1 MEKKNALRNWTSNKK
16 NVTQDTSKTFMEMPV
31 VNLKAAGIDVGS
43 RSFFVCVGQGAD
55 DVREFGIFTCD
66 IHEIA
71 MYLKNTGIETIAL
84 ESTGFYWKPLFVM
97 LQDYGFEA
105 ILVNARHIKNVK
117 GRKTDVV
124 DSRWIQLL
132 HSLGL
137 LSASF
142 QPDLMTEELRTYTR
156 HRQYLIQHASQ
167 QVLKMNKNLTLMNL
181 QLKPVLRDLVGLTGC
196 RLIEAI
202 LSGKRDPYE
211 LVTLIHPNCKHNSM
225 DFIKALD
232 GNYREEYLFELQQ
245 SYDSYNHFQHQI
257 AICDEKIEL
266 LLQRCI
272 GVKEAFSSPEHSSQ
286 AKQASKYKP
295 PKNISYKNCPP
306 TSIAENVYHL
316 CNVELLNIPGVN
328 TGTILTLISEVGLDL
343 SKFKTAKH
351 FTSWLGLAPNN
362 KITGGKVI
370 SSHTDSKKNRV
381 ALAFR
386 DAANSIERIIIHNQ
400 LKAFFIR
407 IAVKKGRSVAI
418 TSTARKIAVIIW
430 NMLTKQENYNP
441 EATIRNEEYF
451 RKRKMKSIQRII
463 NEYGIKKCELEF
475 EL

>member
-1 MEKKNALRNWTSNKK
+1 M
-16 NVTQDTSKTFMEMPV
+16 
-31 VNLKAAGIDVGS
+31 
-43 RSFFVCVGQGAD
+43 
-55 DVREFGIFTCD
+55 
-66 IHEIA
+66 
-71 MYLKNTGIETIAL
+71 
-84 ESTGFYWKPLFVM
+84 
-97 LQDYGFEA
+97 
-105 ILVNARHIKNVK
+105 
-117 GRKTDVV
+117 
-124 DSRWIQLL
+124 
-132 HSLGL
+132 
-137 LSASF
+137 
-142 QPDLMTEELRTYTR
+142 
-156 HRQYLIQHASQ
+156 
-167 QVLKMNKNLTLMNL
+167 
-181 QLKPVLRDLVGLTGC
+181 
-196 RLIEAI
+196 
-202 LSGKRDPYE
+202 
-211 LVTLIHPNCKHNSM
+211 
-225 DFIKALD
+225 
-232 GNYREEYLFELQQ
+232 
-245 SYDSYNHFQHQI
+245 
-257 AICDEKIEL
+257 
-266 LLQRCI
+266 
-272 GVKEAFSSPEHSSQ
+272 
-286 AKQASKYKP
+286 
-295 PKNISYKNCPP
+295 
-306 TSIAENVYHL
+306 
-316 CNVELLNIPGVN
+316 LNIPGVN